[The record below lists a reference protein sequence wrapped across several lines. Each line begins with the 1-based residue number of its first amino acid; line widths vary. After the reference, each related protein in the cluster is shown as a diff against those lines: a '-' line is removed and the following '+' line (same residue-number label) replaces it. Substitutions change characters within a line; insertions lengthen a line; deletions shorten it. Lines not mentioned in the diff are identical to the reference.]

1 MMMMSSVKSSFGLS
15 PAPGKKKKKK
25 KNQKKKKKLKI
36 NPPRKKKK
44 KQAHGDKTNRS
55 SEFPE
60 PKPPNT

>member
-15 PAPGKKKKKK
+15 PAPGKKKKKAFRPNII
-25 KNQKKKKKLKI
+25 KNFTI
-36 NPPRKKKK
+36 SPPRKKKK